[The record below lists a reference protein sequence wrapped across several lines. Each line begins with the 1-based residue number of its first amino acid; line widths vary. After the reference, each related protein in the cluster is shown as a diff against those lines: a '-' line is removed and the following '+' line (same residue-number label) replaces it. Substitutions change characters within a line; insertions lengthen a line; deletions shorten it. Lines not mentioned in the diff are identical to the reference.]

1 MCPCA
6 ECGNDLNSMCCGSIV
21 LAACTSGMHMSSA
34 GSEII
39 RRSDQGNLIW
49 AGREGSRFFL
59 SLSIFEI
66 ERCFTPLFGSL
77 GLFTNKKKRKIF
89 EVFLVLISNIKLN
102 NKEDVKIFQNFFFA
116 SKNWSPK
123 LPKRG
128 IKHFFLSQILTDL
141 KKKSAASPSKGQD
154 QL

>member
-6 ECGNDLNSMCCGSIV
+6 QCGNDLNSMCCGSIV

-39 RRSDQGNLIW
+39 RRTDQGNLIG

-89 EVFLVLISNIKLN
+89 EVFLVLISNIKLK
-102 NKEDVKIFQNFFFA
+102 NKEDHSFLILHIRRNFSF
-116 SKNWSPK
+116 
-123 LPKRG
+123 LP
-128 IKHFFLSQILTDL
+128 IKSNSLLGV
-141 KKKSAASPSKGQD
+141 PY
-154 QL
+154 